1 MRNPLTRRALASNL
15 LGFACWSANLTLCG
29 TGAKFSLSSGTT
41 GDIALSRRRKDRLF
55 VDLSRRK
62 FLQSLGQGAAC
73 SFLPARLGFLPF
85 SDTFQIKSSSPSAAQ
100 FHVHP
105 HYRAP
110 RELENL
116 FKQVQAGSDAFVTEK
131 YQDAVAGIL
140 AVWSAQLLESPQATD
155 NIAKA
160 MNEKFAGARAKAT
173 QSRPARADS
182 ETLKVWRLQFENDSL
197 LPQAAFLE
205 EWRSSMSE
213 FSKLLAAEFQVT
225 SIRAGAAMN
234 SAASGAFLE
243 TRVRFEFV
251 GTGVGFFREQRV
263 GHWALDWEM
272 NGSGEPRLT
281 KWLML
286 EETRSRS
293 LSPVFVDIAA
303 QAFSGVAS
311 FEQQLTPGVDYWRTV
326 LDGACGIDIYGHN
339 GVSVGDID
347 GDGFD
352 DLYVCQ
358 PAGLPNRLYRNRGD
372 GTFEDITEGS
382 GVGILENTACAL
394 FADIDNDGH
403 QDLIVVRANGPLLF
417 TNDGGGKFREKP
429 DAFRF
434 ATPPQGTFTGA
445 AMADYDRDG
454 WLDIYFSL
462 YVYYQGADQYRYP
475 CPYFDAGNGP
485 PNFLMRNERNGTF
498 RDVTRETKL
507 DVNNTRFSF
516 CCGWGDYNGDG
527 WPDLYVVNDFGRKN
541 LYRNNGDGTFTDV
554 AEETGVAD
562 VGAGMSVSW
571 LDYDNDGKP
580 DLYVGN
586 MWTAAGNRITEQDI
600 FQKNAG
606 EKART
611 LYRKHAMGNS
621 LYRNMGRRGF
631 EDDTSGAN
639 AGMGRWSWSSD
650 SWDFDQDGFPD
661 LYVANG
667 MISGPN
673 RDDLNSFFWRQVV
686 ANSPQDAKPSRE
698 YELGWN
704 AINELIRAD
713 GTWSGYERNVFYV
726 NNRDGTFSD
735 VSGVVGLDFIEDSRT
750 FALADFDHDGRVE
763 VLLKNRSGPQVRL
776 LKNAMPEAGAGIA
789 FRLQGK
795 KSNRDA
801 IGTVVTVETA
811 AGKQTKFVQA
821 GSGFLAQHSKELFFG
836 LGEQK
841 GPVKASIRW
850 PSGLVQKLDGLP
862 IGQRILVH
870 EGAEPKF
877 ESFRALP
884 PSTVSTN
891 SKVSEAERLESI
903 GTWLLAPVAAPEF
916 SISDLSGKS
925 QTLGVLRGKLVLL
938 YFWTMASPS
947 CQKDLQ
953 NLGQV
958 NAKRQRQGL
967 QLLAMNVDDRGNSE
981 STGNLDGYR
990 SLSFPVLQS
999 TQDVLAIYNILFR
1012 SLFDRHR
1019 DMPLPCCLLLDAHG
1033 AIAKIYQGTISLQQI
1048 ETDARSIPQT
1058 PVERMAKALPFPGV
1072 IGNYEFGRNYLSY
1085 GSVYFERGY
1094 MEQAE
1099 AFFQLAQLDDPSA
1112 SEAYY
1117 GLGSVYL
1124 QQQKTTE
1131 ARQSF
1136 RRAVELKPNY
1146 PGTLQRAWN
1155 NLGILAA
1162 REGKTAEAIED
1173 FQQSLK
1179 IDPNY
1184 MVALDNLGN
1193 AYRQGKQWDKAKEAF
1208 GRALEINSGDPE
1220 ANYGLGLIAAQTDQP
1235 EAAEQLFHK
1244 ALAARPVYPEALNNL
1259 GVLYLRTRRPEE
1271 AEKSFQESI
1280 RVAPEFEQSYL
1291 NLAGLYAIE
1300 GDTAKARTVLLDLL
1314 KVHPDNPQA
1323 QKELAQ
1329 LGQ

>member
-1 MRNPLTRRALASNL
+1 
-15 LGFACWSANLTLCG
+15 LTLG
-29 TGAKFSLSSGTT
+29 GPGAKFSFSSGTT
-41 GDIALSRRRKDRLF
+41 GDIALSRRRKHRLS

-73 SFLPARLGFLPF
+73 TFLPAGLGFLPF
-85 SDTFQIKSSSPSAAQ
+85 CKTLQIKSPFPSAAE

-116 FKQVQAGSDAFVTEK
+116 FKQVTAGFDAFVTEK
-131 YQDAVAGIL
+131 YQDTVADIL
-140 AVWSAQLLESPQATD
+140 EGWSAQLLESPQATG

-160 MNEKFAGARAKAT
+160 MSEKFAGASAKAT
-173 QSRPARADS
+173 QSRPVRADS
-182 ETLKVWRLQFENDSL
+182 ETLQVWRSQFTNDSL
-197 LPQAAFLE
+197 LPQPEFLE
-205 EWRSSMSE
+205 HWRSSMSA
-213 FSKLLAAEFQVT
+213 FSKLLTAEFQVT
-225 SIRAGAAMN
+225 SIRASAATN
-234 SAASGAFLE
+234 SAASAPSSLE
-243 TRVRFEFV
+243 TRVRFELV
-251 GTGVGFFREQRV
+251 GTGAGFFREQRV
-263 GHWALDWEM
+263 GHWALHWGM
-272 NGSGEPRLT
+272 NGSGELRLT
-281 KWLML
+281 KWMML
-286 EETRSRS
+286 EEARGRS
-293 LSPVFVDIAA
+293 LWPVFVDIAP

-311 FEQQLTPGVDYWRTV
+311 FEQQLTPGVDHWRTV

-372 GTFEDITEGS
+372 GTFENITEGS

-394 FADIDNDGH
+394 FADIDNDGR

-417 TNDGGGKFREKP
+417 MNEGGGKFREKP

-434 ATPPQGTFTGA
+434 ATPPRGTFTGA

-475 CPYFDAGNGP
+475 CPYFDADNGP

-498 RDVTRETKL
+498 RDVTRESKL

-571 LDYDNDGKP
+571 LDYDNNGKP

-600 FQKNAG
+600 FQNNAG
-606 EKART
+606 EKTRT

-621 LYRNMGRRGF
+621 LYRNLGTPGF

-650 SWDFDQDGFPD
+650 SWDFDQDGYPD
-661 LYVANG
+661 LYIANG

-673 RDDLNSFFWRQVV
+673 RGDLNSFFWRQVV

-713 GTWSGYERNVFYV
+713 GTWSGYERNVFYI

-776 LKNAMPEAGAGIA
+776 LKNGMPEVGGAIT

-801 IGTVVTVETA
+801 IGAVVIVETA
-811 AGKQTKFVQA
+811 AGKQTKLVQA

-850 PSGLVQKLDGLP
+850 PSGLVQNLDGLP
-862 IGQRILVH
+862 ISQRILVQ
-870 EGAEPKF
+870 EDAEPKF

-884 PSTVSTN
+884 PSTVTTN
-891 SKVSEAERLESI
+891 SKAGEVELPESI
-903 GTWLLAPVAAPEF
+903 GTWLLAPVLAPEF
-916 SISDLSGKS
+916 SISDLRRQS
-925 QTLGVLRGKLVLL
+925 QTLAALRGKPVLL

-947 CQKDLQ
+947 GQRDLQ
-953 NLGQV
+953 NLEEV
-958 NAKRQRQGL
+958 YAKWQNQGL
-967 QLLAMNVDDRGNSE
+967 QVLAMNVDDSGTAE
-981 STGNLDGYR
+981 STGNLDSYR
-990 SLSFPVLQS
+990 SLSFPVLRS
-999 TQDVLAIYNILFR
+999 TQDVIAIYNILFR
-1012 SLFDRHR
+1012 SMFDRHR
-1019 DMPLPCCLLLDAHG
+1019 DMPLPCCFLLDG
-1033 AIAKIYQGTISLQQI
+1033 QGTIAKIYQGAISLQQI
-1048 ETDARSIPQT
+1048 ETDARNIPQT
-1058 PVERMAKALPFPGV
+1058 AAERMAKALPFPGV

-1085 GSVYFERGY
+1085 GSLYFERGY
-1094 MEQAE
+1094 LGQAE
-1099 AFFQLAQLDDPSA
+1099 AFFQLAQRDDPSA

-1124 QQQKTTE
+1124 QQQKSSE

-1179 IDPNY
+1179 IDPSY
-1184 MVALDNLGN
+1184 IVALDNLGN

-1208 GRALEINSGDPE
+1208 ERALQSNPNDPE

-1235 EAAEQLFHK
+1235 ETAEQLFHK
-1244 ALAARPVYPEALNNL
+1244 ALAVRPVYPEALNNL

-1271 AEKSFQESI
+1271 AEKSFRESM
-1280 RVAPEFEQSYL
+1280 RLAPEFEQSYL
-1291 NLAGLYAIE
+1291 NLARLYAIE
-1300 GDTAKARTVLLDLL
+1300 GDPAKARATLLDLL
-1314 KVHPDNPQA
+1314 ERHPGHAQA
-1323 QKELAQ
+1323 EKELSQ
-1329 LGQ
+1329 LPQ